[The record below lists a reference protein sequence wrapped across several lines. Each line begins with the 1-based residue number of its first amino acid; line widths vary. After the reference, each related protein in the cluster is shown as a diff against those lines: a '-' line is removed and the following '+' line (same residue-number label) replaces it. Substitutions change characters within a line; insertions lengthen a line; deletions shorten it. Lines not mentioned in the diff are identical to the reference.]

1 MIALAAPTYDP
12 NGYIRLAT
20 ARPRN
25 LYAAERRGSVTATL
39 DGEASV
45 YDAGFSESDLT
56 LNVAIQNPPRATL
69 VTLRYLIAYY
79 PELVLCCESGAY
91 ACRLSMTQDRSELS
105 LSLRLLRRL
114 DR

>member
-1 MIALAAPTYDP
+1 MISLASPSYDP
-12 NGYIRLAT
+12 NGYIRLD

-25 LYAAERRGSVTATL
+25 LYEGERRGSVTATL
-39 DGEASV
+39 DGEVSV
-45 YDAGFSESDLT
+45 YDAGFSEADLT
-56 LNVAIQNPPRATL
+56 LKVALPNPTRATL

-79 PELVLCCESGAY
+79 SELVLCCEIGVY
-91 ACRLSMTQDRSELS
+91 ACRVSTTHDRAELS